1 MHDEDALSGIFRG
14 ATARA
19 SAAVGIAVLGLLA
32 ACGGPPP
39 VTSTGPVMD
48 TTGSTL
54 GTLPLAG
61 IYQLESTG
69 APPPDTTV
77 MTPAGLPRTIVLRHA
92 PPDNVVFA
100 EVAFDSAA
108 FQAPAGQ
115 QVEIQVTPRPGAYGL
130 TLRTSAPFS
139 AASITF
145 AYPVHF
151 FAPAGARAR
160 YGSDLEVERVL
171 AIARLEGDVATFL
184 PSVRPATD
192 QLRTVINRGGTY
204 LVAVPR

>member
-1 MHDEDALSGIFRG
+1 MQYEDALSGIFRR
-14 ATARA
+14 ATVRA
-19 SAAVGIAVLGLLA
+19 SAPAAIALLGLLA

-39 VTSTGPVMD
+39 LATSGPVMD
-48 TTGSTL
+48 TTGSAL

-115 QVEIQVTPRPGAYGL
+115 PVEIQVTPRPGAYGL

-139 AASITF
+139 SAAITF
-145 AYPVHF
+145 SYPVHF

-160 YGSDLEVERVL
+160 YGSDIEVERVL
-171 AIARLEGDVATFL
+171 AVARLEADAATFL
-184 PSVRPATD
+184 PSVRPSTD
-192 QLRTVINRGGTY
+192 HLRAIVDRAGTY
-204 LVAVPR
+204 LVAAPR

>member
-1 MHDEDALSGIFRG
+1 M
-14 ATARA
+14 RA
-19 SAAVGIAVLGLLA
+19 SAPAVLGLLCA
-32 ACGGPPP
+32 LVACGGPPP
-39 VTSTGPVMD
+39 VATTGPVMD

-61 IYQLESTG
+61 IFQLESTG

-77 MTPAGLPRTIVLRHA
+77 TTRAGLPRTIVLRHA
-92 PPDNVVFA
+92 PPDNVMFA

-108 FQAPAGQ
+108 FQVPAGQ
-115 QVEIQVTPRPGAYGL
+115 EVEIQVTPRPGAYGL

-151 FAPAGARAR
+151 FAPAGARTR
-160 YGSDLEVERVL
+160 YGSDIEVERVL

-192 QLRTVINRGGTY
+192 QLRTIVERAGTY
-204 LVAVPR
+204 LVAAPR

>member
-1 MHDEDALSGIFRG
+1 
-14 ATARA
+14 
-19 SAAVGIAVLGLLA
+19 
-32 ACGGPPP
+32 
-39 VTSTGPVMD
+39 MD

-61 IYQLESTG
+61 VYQLESTG

-108 FQAPAGQ
+108 FQVPAGQ

-145 AYPVHF
+145 SYPVHF

-160 YGSDLEVERVL
+160 YGSDIEVERVL
-171 AIARLEGDVATFL
+171 AIARLEGDAATFL
-184 PSVRPATD
+184 PSVRPGTD
-192 QLRTVINRGGTY
+192 ELRTIVQQAGTY

>member
-1 MHDEDALSGIFRG
+1 M
-14 ATARA
+14 RA
-19 SAAVGIAVLGLLA
+19 SAPVVVVLLGALG

-39 VTSTGPVMD
+39 VTAGGPVMD
-48 TTGSTL
+48 TTGSTV
-54 GTLPLAG
+54 GTLPVSG

-77 MTPAGLPRTIVLRHA
+77 VTPAGLPRTIVLRHA

-100 EVAFDSAA
+100 EVGFDSAA
-108 FQAPAGQ
+108 FLVPRGQ
-115 QVEIQVTPRPGAYGL
+115 QVEIQVTPTPGAYGL

-145 AYPVHF
+145 SYPVHF
-151 FAPAGARAR
+151 FAPAGARTR
-160 YGSDLEVERVL
+160 YGSDIEVERIL
-171 AIARLEGDVATFL
+171 AIARLDGDLATFL

-192 QLRTVINRGGTY
+192 ELRTVVQRAGTY
-204 LVAVPR
+204 LVAAPR

>member
-1 MHDEDALSGIFRG
+1 M
-14 ATARA
+14 T
-19 SAAVGIAVLGLLA
+19 
-32 ACGGPPP
+32 
-39 VTSTGPVMD
+39 TSGPVMD

-100 EVAFDSAA
+100 EIAFDSAA
-108 FQAPAGQ
+108 FEAAAGQ
-115 QVEIQVTPRPGAYGL
+115 QVEIRVTPRPGAFGL

-139 AASITF
+139 SASVTF
-145 AYPVHF
+145 SYPVHF

-160 YGSDLEVERVL
+160 YGSDIEVERVL
-171 AIARLEGDVATFL
+171 AIARLEGDAATFL

-192 QLRTVINRGGTY
+192 RLRTIVHRAGTFV
-204 LVAVPR
+204 VAAPR